1 MALQA
6 SPIEGSEDTAGESL
20 SAAERDSSV
29 QLAVRLQ
36 DVCKGALS
44 STRAKRTGQRFGDT
58 KVEGS
63 RAFQGIVGTAQSGV
77 EQSFGT
83 LTATGDST
91 AAQGQMD
98 MTSFALMFGNRETP
112 RNLT

>member
-1 MALQA
+1 LQA
-6 SPIEGSEDTAGESL
+6 SPIEASDDTAAQSL

-36 DVCKGALS
+36 EVCKGALS
-44 STRAKRTGQRFGDT
+44 ATRAKRTGQRFGDMT
-58 KVEGS
+58 VEGS
-63 RAFQGIVGTAQSGV
+63 RAYQGIVGTAQIGV

-83 LTATGDST
+83 LTATGGST

-98 MTSFALMFGNRETP
+98 ANSFALMFGNQETP